1 MVVNDW
7 SVRAAVV
14 IVGITLGLPA
24 SAEEGRVSVP
34 TSPPVA
40 TVSQSLDKL
49 LRDAGA
55 LMKAGKAAE
64 AYAKLEPKEVDYSG
78 NIPFDYLL
86 GVAALDS
93 GKPDR
98 ATIAFERV
106 LIMNP
111 NFSGARLDLG
121 RAYLAMGSD
130 DLAEKEFKVV
140 LSQDPPPHVKPVIEK
155 FLEEIDERRQ
165 AKLQQ
170 MSTYLE
176 FGVGRD
182 SNITSATS
190 DFTKGV
196 KDVFNI
202 AGVQAT
208 GSSIVKAATFSNLSG
223 GLDYSRV
230 LDETNGI
237 KLFAGID
244 LKQKVVSGMPQLDNS
259 NIDLRAGVSKTSEAD
274 TYRLF
279 INFGQYYQ
287 KGMTAGVN
295 SNRSTPA
302 VGAEWKHN
310 LGERDQLSLTGQ
322 YSRPRFE
329 KMATQDT
336 NQVMLSG
343 SLIHIFEGDTSPLIF
358 SNVSHTSDK
367 AAVALDSGSDMS
379 RKTTSLRLHFQLTP
393 ITNTDVF
400 LSGGLSLRVDGSAN
414 ARSALIPAKVGR
426 DTTKDISIGINW
438 HPDPKWSIKTQV
450 AKYNNTSNLSLYNYD
465 RTESSLSIRRDF

>member
-14 IVGITLGLPA
+14 IVCITFGLPA
-24 SAEEGRVSVP
+24 SAEEARVVVP
-34 TSPPVA
+34 TSPPIAAVN
-40 TVSQSLDKL
+40 QSLDKL

-55 LMKAGKAAE
+55 LMKAGKASE
-64 AYAKLEPKEVDYSG
+64 AYAMLEPQESDYSG
-78 NIPFDYLL
+78 NIPFDYLF

-140 LSQDPPPHVKPVIEK
+140 LSQDPPPHVKPVVEK
-155 FLEEIDERRQ
+155 FLESIAERRQ

-170 MSTYLE
+170 ISSYIE

-182 SNITSATS
+182 SNITSATP

-208 GSSIVKAATFSNLSG
+208 GSSLVRAATFGNLSG
-223 GLDYSRV
+223 GLDISRV
-230 LDETNGI
+230 VDETNGI

-244 LKQKVVSGMPQLDNS
+244 LKRKAVSAMPQLDNS

-287 KGMTAGVN
+287 KGMTADVN
-295 SNRSTPA
+295 SNRRTPA
-302 VGAEWKHN
+302 VGVEWKHN

-379 RKTTSLRLHFQLTP
+379 RKTTSVRLHFQLTP
-393 ITNTDVF
+393 IAETDLF

-414 ARSALIPAKVGR
+414 ARSALIPAIVGR
-426 DTTKDISIGINW
+426 DTTKDVSIGINW

>member
-7 SVRAAVV
+7 SVRALAV
-14 IVGITLGLPA
+14 IVSITFGLPV
-24 SAEEGRVSVP
+24 SAEEARVAVP
-34 TSPPVA
+34 TSPA
-40 TVSQSLDKL
+40 SASQSLDKL

-55 LMKAGKAAE
+55 LMKSGKAAE
-64 AYAKLEPKEVDYSG
+64 AYAKLEPKEADYSG
-78 NIPFDYLL
+78 NIPFDYLF

-140 LSQDPPPHVKPVIEK
+140 LSQNPPPQVKSVVEK
-155 FLEEIDERRQ
+155 FLEDIAERRQ
-165 AKLQQ
+165 AKLQKI
-170 MSTYLE
+170 SSYIE

-182 SNITSATS
+182 SNITSATT

-208 GSSIVKAATFSNLSG
+208 GSSIVKAATFGNLSG
-223 GLDYSRV
+223 GLDISRV
-230 LDETNGI
+230 VDETNGI

-244 LKQKVVSGMPQLDNS
+244 LKRKAVSNMPQLDNS
-259 NIDLRAGVSKTSEAD
+259 NIDLRAGVSKTSDAD

-279 INFGQYYQ
+279 VNFGQYYQ
-287 KGMTAGVN
+287 KGLTADVN
-295 SNRSTPA
+295 SNRRTPA

-358 SNVSHTSDK
+358 SNVSHTADK

-379 RKTTSLRLHFQLTP
+379 RKTTSVRVHFQLTP
-393 ITNTDVF
+393 IKDTDVF

-426 DTTKDISIGINW
+426 DTTKDVSIGLNW
-438 HPDPKWSIKTQV
+438 HPDPKWSIKAQV

>member
-1 MVVNDW
+1 MAVNDW
-7 SVRAAVV
+7 CVKAAVV
-14 IVGITLGLPA
+14 FVGFAFGQSA
-24 SAEEGRVSVP
+24 YAEEARLVAPAPHSA
-34 TSPPVA
+34 TSA
-40 TVSQSLDKL
+40 SMSLDKL

-55 LMKAGKAAE
+55 LMKSGKAAE
-64 AYAKLEPKEVDYSG
+64 AYALIEPKEGDYSG
-78 NIPFDYLL
+78 NIPYDYLF

-140 LSQDPPPHVKPVIEK
+140 LSQNPPPHVKPVLEK
-155 FLEEIDERRQ
+155 FLEEIEDRRQ

-170 MSTYLE
+170 VTSYLE

-182 SNITSATS
+182 SNITSATT

-208 GSSIVKAATFSNLSG
+208 GSSIVKAATFGNLSG

-230 LDETNGI
+230 VDETNGI
-237 KLFAGID
+237 KLFAGVD
-244 LKQKVVSGMPQLDNS
+244 LKRKVVSSMSSLNNS
-259 NIDLRAGVSKTSEAD
+259 NIDLRAGISKTSEAD
-274 TYRLF
+274 TFRLF
-279 INFGQYYQ
+279 FNFGQYYQ
-287 KGMTAGVN
+287 KGATAGVN
-295 SNRSTPA
+295 SNRRTPA
-302 VGAEWKHN
+302 IGVEWKHN

-343 SLIHIFEGDTSPLIF
+343 SLIHIFEGGTAPLIF
-358 SNVSHTSDK
+358 TNVSHTSDK

-379 RKTTSLRLHFQLTP
+379 RKTTSVRLHFQLTP

-414 ARSALIPAKVGR
+414 ARSALIPAKIGR
-426 DTTKDISIGINW
+426 DTTKDVSIGINW

>member
-7 SVRAAVV
+7 SVKVAVV
-14 IVGITLGLPA
+14 IISITLGLPA

-34 TSPPVA
+34 TSPSVA

-55 LMKAGKAAE
+55 LMKAGKASE
-64 AYAKLEPKEVDYSG
+64 AYAMLEPKEGDYSG
-78 NIPFDYLL
+78 NIPYDYLL

-93 GKPDR
+93 GKHDR

-130 DLAEKEFKVV
+130 DLAEKEFKIV
-140 LSQDPPPHVKPVIEK
+140 LSQDPPPHVKPVVEK
-155 FLEEIDERRQ
+155 FLGEITARRQ

-170 MSTYLE
+170 ITSYLE
-176 FGVGRD
+176 FGMGRD

-208 GSSIVKAATFSNLSG
+208 GSSIVKAVTFSNLSG
-223 GLDYSRV
+223 GLDYSRIV
-230 LDETNGI
+230 DETNGI
-237 KLFAGID
+237 KLFAGVD
-244 LKQKVVSGMPQLDNS
+244 LKRKVVSGMSQLDNS

-358 SNVSHTSDK
+358 SNFSHTSDK
-367 AAVALDSGSDMS
+367 AAVAFDSGSDMS
-379 RKTTSLRLHFQLTP
+379 RKTTSVRLHFQLTP

-426 DTTKDISIGINW
+426 DTTKDVSIGINW